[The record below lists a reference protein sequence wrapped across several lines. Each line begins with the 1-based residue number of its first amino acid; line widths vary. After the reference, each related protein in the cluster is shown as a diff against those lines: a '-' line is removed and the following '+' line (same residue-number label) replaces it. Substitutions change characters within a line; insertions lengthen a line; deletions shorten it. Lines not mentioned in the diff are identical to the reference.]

1 MSIFRGLALLL
12 LMLAVTAVQLPS
24 GSSVGHQAAGFRP
37 GQAAQSSFQRKSQMQ
52 TPRQIASQKKT
63 QTMILTPSPINSQ
76 IRNQNN
82 SQTANTQQRNRNI
95 SAQVKPKDTNTFA
108 QTVPQRSLQTQ
119 KQNNSQRQT
128 SKNNQIKS
136 QRNNQIKFQ
145 NISATNSQRQQNKNG
160 QVQNS
165 RQKINQKNSQSLTL

>member
-95 SAQVKPKDTNTFA
+95 SAQVKPKDSSNTFA
-108 QTVPQRSLQTQ
+108 QTVPQRNLQTQ

-145 NISATNSQRQQNKNG
+145 NISATNSQR
-160 QVQNS
+160 
-165 RQKINQKNSQSLTL
+165 